1 VERQNA
7 EKQNAEKRYTKS
19 WVIVILIILLA
30 LAGYF
35 FLTRDESPSR
45 VSTASIDSVPQ
56 PGPSG
61 ASPEP
66 SSAPEPLSVSE
77 LPAEGIPPAEAP
89 PPTAET
95 PPAEPE
101 EPLALHPIEPLPSDK
116 PLPELG
122 ESDAPFH
129 EALGEAIGDK
139 GLPLVLSEE
148 LIYHVVVTVDNL
160 PRKHLPNSIVPL
172 TRAKGVFA
180 VDGKDEKLAIA
191 ARNAKR
197 YSLYAA
203 IANATDSAR
212 LVELYRRFYPL
223 FQRAYQELGYPKA
236 NFNDRLVVAI
246 DDLLATPDPEPPIR
260 LSQPRILYEYADPK
274 LEDRS
279 AGQKIMMRIGR
290 ENAAVLKAKL
300 SEIRSQVAR

>member
-1 VERQNA
+1 
-7 EKQNAEKRYTKS
+7 
-19 WVIVILIILLA
+19 VIVILIILLA

-35 FLTRDESPSR
+35 FFVRDKPPLPESKASTGTVPRPELPSAPGA
-45 VSTASIDSVPQ
+45 ST
-56 PGPSG
+56 

-66 SSAPEPLSVSE
+66 LAASG
-77 LPAEGIPPAEAP
+77 LPAELPPEPPLVEIPPAP
-89 PPTAET
+89 
-95 PPAEPE
+95 PE
-101 EPLALHPIEPLPSDK
+101 EPPALHPIEPLLSDK

-129 EALGEAIGDK
+129 EALGEAIGDE

-191 ARNAKR
+191 ARNARR

-203 IANATDSAR
+203 IADATDSTK

-223 FQRAYQELGYPKA
+223 FQSAYQELGYPKA

-246 DDLLATPDPEPPIR
+246 DDLLAAPDPEPPVR

-300 SEIRSQVAR
+300 REIRSRVAR